1 MSSYKNILVAIDG
14 SYESELAFEKGVS
27 VALRNDAN
35 LLLTH
40 VVDTRALQSVAT
52 FDAYIYEKLEQ
63 EAHSVLDDYE
73 NQARE
78 RGLEKVRQIIE
89 FGNPKPLL
97 ATEIPEREHVD
108 LIMLGATGLN
118 AFERLLIGS
127 SSEYILRHAKVDLL
141 VVRDPEKTLY

>member
-1 MSSYKNILVAIDG
+1 MSGYKNILVAIDG

-141 VVRDPEKTLY
+141 VVRDPEKTL

>member
-14 SYESELAFEKGVS
+14 SYESELAIEKGVS

-141 VVRDPEKTLY
+141 VVRDPEKTL

>member
-52 FDAYIYEKLEQ
+52 FDASIYEKLEQ

-141 VVRDPEKTLY
+141 VVRDPEKTL

>member
-141 VVRDPEKTLY
+141 VVSDPEKTL

>member
-108 LIMLGATGLN
+108 LIMLGATGPVSYTHL
-118 AFERLLIGS
+118 
-127 SSEYILRHAKVDLL
+127 
-141 VVRDPEKTLY
+141 

>member
-1 MSSYKNILVAIDG
+1 MSNYKNILVAIDG

-141 VVRDPEKTLY
+141 VVRDPEKTL

>member
-89 FGNPKPLL
+89 FGNPKSLL

-141 VVRDPEKTLY
+141 VVRDPEKTL

>member
-118 AFERLLIGS
+118 AIERLLIGS

-141 VVRDPEKTLY
+141 VVRDPEKTL

>member
-118 AFERLLIGS
+118 ACERLLIGS

-141 VVRDPEKTLY
+141 VVRDPEKTL

>member
-1 MSSYKNILVAIDG
+1 MSSQKNILVAIDG

-141 VVRDPEKTLY
+141 VVRDPEKTL

>member
-73 NQARE
+73 NQSRE

-141 VVRDPEKTLY
+141 VVRDPEKTL

>member
-52 FDAYIYEKLEQ
+52 FDAYIYEKLEH

-141 VVRDPEKTLY
+141 VVRDPEKTL

>member
-73 NQARE
+73 KQARE

-141 VVRDPEKTLY
+141 VVRDPEKTL

>member
-141 VVRDPEKTLY
+141 VVRDKDKTM